1 VTAGAGVPRAE
12 RDRRYARLRAAMAEQ
27 ELDALLAFAP
37 GWRRENVRYLTGAP
51 LLSAAAFAYLPADGD
66 PAAFVARPGDAAAI
80 AAAGAVDDVRSLALP
95 QLGEL
100 VARLREDVGR
110 GRVGVAHAE
119 FVPHAIWHT
128 LTRALPELELEG
140 ATELMDRVRL
150 VKSEWEIEQIRQ
162 AAAICDLGWRAFLE
176 AMRPGVAEYELVADV
191 EAVLKEAGAE
201 DNFMII
207 ASGRD
212 EVRGMTPP
220 SERRLEVGD
229 MVRTELTPQWQGY
242 WAQICRS
249 AILGTASSGQR
260 DSWSIFEEAVASGLS
275 TVRPGATAH
284 DVAKAENDVFR
295 RHGLGEY
302 CSSQHT
308 RVRGHGH
315 GLHLDEFPVVEGAD
329 TVLEPNVVLI
339 VHPNTYTPLAGYH
352 VLGDPVIVSDGGY
365 EPLLRSSRALAE
377 VPA

>member
-1 VTAGAGVPRAE
+1 VGIAYAE
-12 RDRRYARLRAAMAEQ
+12 L
-27 ELDALLAFAP
+27 
-37 GWRRENVRYLTGAP
+37 
-51 LLSAAAFAYLPADGD
+51 
-66 PAAFVARPGDAAAI
+66 
-80 AAAGAVDDVRSLALP
+80 
-95 QLGEL
+95 
-100 VARLREDVGR
+100 
-110 GRVGVAHAE
+110 
-119 FVPHAIWHT
+119 VPHAIWHA
-128 LTRALPELELEG
+128 LTRELPEVEFEA

-150 VKSEWEIEQIRQ
+150 VKSDWEIEQIRR
-162 AAAICDLGWRAFLE
+162 AAAICDHGWRAFLE

-201 DNFMII
+201 DNFMLI

-220 SERRLEVGD
+220 SDRRLEVGD
-229 MVRTELTPQWQGY
+229 MVRTELTPRWQGY

-249 AILGTASSGQR
+249 AVLGTASSGQR

-275 TVRPGATAH
+275 SVRPGATAH

-352 VLGDPVIVSDGGY
+352 VLGDPVIVTDGGY
-365 EPLLRSSRALAE
+365 EPLLQASRELAE

>member
-1 VTAGAGVPRAE
+1 MTAGAGVPRAE

-27 ELDALLAFAP
+27 RLDALLAFAP
-37 GWRRENVRYLTGAP
+37 AWRRDNVRYLTGAP
-51 LLSAAAFAYLPADGD
+51 LCSAAGVAYLPAAGD
-66 PAAFVARPGDAAAI
+66 PAAFVIRPADAAAI
-80 AAAGAVDDVRSLALP
+80 RAAGAVDDVRSLALP
-95 QLGEL
+95 EIGEL

-110 GRVGVAHAE
+110 GRVGIAYAE
-119 FVPHAIWHT
+119 LVPHAIWHT
-128 LTRALPELELEG
+128 LTRELPEVEFET

-150 VKSEWEIEQIRQ
+150 VKSDWEIEQIRR
-162 AAAICDLGWRAFLE
+162 AAAICDIGWRAFLE

-191 EAVLKEAGAE
+191 EAVLKEADAE
-201 DNFMII
+201 DNFMLI

-220 SERRLEVGD
+220 SDRRLEVGD
-229 MVRTELTPQWQGY
+229 MVRTELTPRWQGY

-249 AILGTASSGQR
+249 AVLGTASSGQR
-260 DSWSIFEEAVASGLS
+260 HSWSIFEEAVASGLS
-275 TVRPGATAH
+275 SVRPGATAH

-352 VLGDPVIVSDGGY
+352 VLGDPVIVTDGGY
-365 EPLLRSSRALAE
+365 EPLLQASRELAE